1 MLKALCRLAC
11 LLLLLPAAEPTIAA
25 GDSRPNVVLIL
36 ADDLETGTLPLFPQ
50 HHARH
55 LVQQGASF
63 DRFFVTNSWCCPSR
77 ASILRSQHVHSH
89 GVLTN
94 TAPEGGFDRFHT
106 QGLERSTVGTW
117 MREAGYRTG
126 LMGKFLTTI
135 RARRPGARTCRRA
148 GTSGTCRCASST
160 RSTATGS
167 TRTA

>member
-36 ADDLETGTLPLFPQ
+36 ADDLETGTLPLFPNIT
-50 HHARH
+50 RH

-94 TAPEGGFDRFHT
+94 TAPEGD
-106 QGLERSTVGTW
+106 
-117 MREAGYRTG
+117 
-126 LMGKFLTTI
+126 
-135 RARRPGARTCRRA
+135 
-148 GTSGTCRCASST
+148 
-160 RSTATGS
+160 STAS
-167 TRTA
+167 TPRVWNVPPSAPGCGRPATAPA